1 MERNT
6 VTSAAFDEADF
17 RTWLIERVATHVKRE
32 PSAIDADAPLAD
44 YGVDSLY
51 ALAIVDDIENHL
63 GIALEATMMWDYPSV
78 AALTSALADQIAE
91 S

>member
-1 MERNT
+1 MT
-6 VTSAAFDEADF
+6 TTAFDEAEF
-17 RTWLIERVATHVKRE
+17 RTWLTARIATHVKRE
-32 PSAIDADAPLAD
+32 PSAIDPDTPLAD

-63 GIALEATMMWDYPSV
+63 GIAVEATMMWDNPSV
-78 AALTSALADQIAE
+78 AALTSALAATIAA